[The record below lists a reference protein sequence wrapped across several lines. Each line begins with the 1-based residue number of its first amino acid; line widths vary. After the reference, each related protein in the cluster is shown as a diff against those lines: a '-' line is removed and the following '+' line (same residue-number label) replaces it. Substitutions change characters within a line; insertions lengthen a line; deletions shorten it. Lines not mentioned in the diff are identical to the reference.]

1 MTVAYIACAI
11 LTMALVTYIPRVL
24 PLVAVRRKIKSP
36 FINSFLYYMPYA
48 VLAGMTFPAILY
60 ATSSVQS
67 AAAAL
72 AAALLLSY
80 FGRGLVSV
88 ALAAVVVA
96 FLVERV
102 M

>member
-1 MTVAYIACAI
+1 MPVAYIACAI

>member
-1 MTVAYIACAI
+1 MTAVYITLAI

-36 FINSFLYYMPYA
+36 FVNSFLYYMPYA

-60 ATSSVQS
+60 STSSTLS
-67 AAAAL
+67 AAL
-72 AAALLLSY
+72 ALLAALLLSY

-96 FLVERV
+96 FIAERV
-102 M
+102 I